1 MVDNTNNLTLI
12 GTIKSIE
19 ELYTHA
25 QNRKY
30 NKETFY
36 QISLIVPRLSGTEDC
51 LPIVVSEKLLYNVA
65 IDNLTG
71 KIVTIKGILRS
82 RNYFDER
89 VNKVPLPCES
99 L

>member
-51 LPIVVSEKLLYNVA
+51 LPIVVSE
-65 IDNLTG
+65 
-71 KIVTIKGILRS
+71 
-82 RNYFDER
+82 
-89 VNKVPLPCES
+89 
-99 L
+99 